1 MKRSPRTAILLWI
14 TISCVLMLH
23 LTAFDVLAA
32 EDAGDWRT
40 TFDLVMRWV
49 NFLILAAVLV
59 KFAKNPI
66 REFLEGKKEDIAR
79 EIEKVEA
86 EKERLLRQ
94 IEASQQ
100 QLEDS
105 KARLPELKKNIIAQG
120 EKIQQ
125 KIIQDAKLES
135 EIMLQSARQKIESR
149 FIEARQMLISEL
161 VDSAVALA
169 MEKLPEKIT
178 ESDNQKFLAAFL
190 SRAASK

>member
-1 MKRSPRTAILLWI
+1 MKRSRRTAILLWI

-23 LTAFDVLAA
+23 LTAFDGLAA

-59 KFAKNPI
+59 KFAKTPI